1 MKYLL
6 DTCLLSE
13 AFKKKPSQQVMDW
26 LGNVD
31 EQRLYLSVLTLG
43 EIEKGINKNKD
54 PVRRKKLRHWLEF
67 DLKDRF
73 RHRILPLDLRVALK
87 WGAIQGEAEKAGAP
101 MPAIDGL
108 IAVTGLV
115 HGCTV
120 VTRNIDDMQQSKAEL
135 FNPWEGL

>member
-13 AFKKKPSQQVMDW
+13 AFKKKPNQQVMDW
-26 LGNVD
+26 LGSVD
-31 EQRLYLSVLTLG
+31 EQNLYLSVLTLG
-43 EIEKGINKNKD
+43 EIEKGINKNRD
-54 PVRRKKLRHWLEF
+54 PVRQRKLRDWLEN

-73 RHRILPLDLRVALK
+73 RHRVLPVDLKVALK
-87 WGAIQGEAEKAGAP
+87 WGAIQAESEKAGVP

-120 VTRNIDDMQQSKAEL
+120 VTRNTDDMRQSQAEL
-135 FNPWEGL
+135 LNPWVQD

>member
-13 AFKKKPSQQVMDW
+13 AFKKKPDPKVMDW
-26 LGNVD
+26 MASVN
-31 EQRLYLSVLTLG
+31 EQSLYLSVLTLG
-43 EIEKGINKNKD
+43 EIEKGINKSKD
-54 PVRRKKLRHWLEF
+54 SARKQKLRYWLEN

-73 RHRILPLDLRVALK
+73 KHRILPVDMIVALK
-87 WGAIQGEAEKAGAP
+87 WGAVQGESEKAGQP

-115 HGCTV
+115 HDCVV
-120 VTRNIDDMQQSKAEL
+120 VTRNTDDMHQSQAKL
-135 FNPWEGL
+135 FNPWE